1 MAAARSRHGISMI
14 LCFRGISILPAFIH
28 ERTHT
33 GEKPFACTICGR
45 AFTTKGNLK
54 VHMGIH
60 MWNSTP
66 ARRGRR
72 LSVDGPMTFLG
83 GNPVKFP
90 EMFQKDL
97 AAQSGNGDPSSFW
110 NQYAAALS
118 NGLAMKTNEISVIQN
133 GGIPPAPG
141 GLGNGGSSPIS
152 GLTGSLEKLQNSE
165 PNAPLAGLEKMAS
178 NENGTNFRFTRFV
191 ENEVQQGPFL
201 AALRQL
207 SPIKTNAV
215 STAALG

>member
-1 MAAARSRHGISMI
+1 
-14 LCFRGISILPAFIH
+14 
-28 ERTHT
+28 
-33 GEKPFACTICGR
+33 
-45 AFTTKGNLK
+45 
-54 VHMGIH
+54 MGTH

-97 AAQSGNGDPSSFW
+97 AARSGSGDPSGFW

-118 NGLAMKTNEISVIQN
+118 NGLAMKANEISVIQN
-133 GGIPPAPG
+133 GGIPPIPG
-141 GLGNGGSSPIS
+141 SLGSGSSSP
-152 GLTGSLEKLQNSE
+152 LQNSE

-178 NENGTNFRFTRFV
+178 SENGTSFRFTRFV
-191 ENEVQQGPFL
+191 EDSKEIVT
-201 AALRQL
+201 
-207 SPIKTNAV
+207 S
-215 STAALG
+215 